1 MELKKIISASL
12 LSLFFVGAAVGNPSP
27 NILLIAIDDLNDW
40 VGCLGGHPQA
50 KTPNIDR
57 LAARGV
63 LFSNAQCQAPVC
75 NPSRASMMSGLY
87 PETTGIYFL
96 SPPPLQSSAIH
107 AAALMPQR
115 FLDEGYSVSG
125 AGKLFHNG
133 ENQNETYIPNYGGQ
147 FGAFG
152 PYRDKKLTTF
162 PGEMLWDWGVF
173 PERDDQMPDFKIAS
187 WAEARLGKDPGQP
200 FWLGVGFY
208 RPHVPLY
215 APKKWFD
222 LYPLDTLKLPETLTN
237 DLDDL
242 SEYAIDLTRLKH
254 ISPTMEW
261 VRENNQWK
269 PLVQAYLACIS
280 FVDHQ
285 VGRVLDALDASPF
298 ADNTIVV
305 LYSDH
310 GFHLG
315 EKEHFAKRT
324 LWQDGAGVP
333 LVIAGPG
340 IAGGRTCDKP
350 VQLIDLYPTLLDLAG
365 LKADPR
371 LEGHSLK
378 PLLENPRAKW
388 PYLVRTSFGPGNVA
402 IVSEHYRYIRYNDG
416 SEELYDRQADPNE
429 WHNLAHN
436 PEMKAVLEAHR
447 MALPHSFHKLL
458 GEGSTGHRAYE
469 ATERR
474 RELREKKGDRNSG

>member
-1 MELKKIISASL
+1 MIWNKIIPSIL
-12 LSLFFVGAAVGNPSP
+12 LGVLFSIPSFGNPQM
-27 NILLIAIDDLNDW
+27 NMVLIAIDDLNDW

-57 LAARGV
+57 LAARGI
-63 LFSNAQCQAPVC
+63 LFSNANCQSPVC

-96 SPPPLQSSAIH
+96 SPPPDQSPAID
-107 AAALMPQR
+107 ATSFMPQR
-115 FLDEGYSVSG
+115 FLDEGYCVRG

-152 PYRDKKLTTF
+152 PYPDKKLTPF

-173 PERDDQMPDFKIAS
+173 PEHDNQMPDFKIAS
-187 WAEARLGKDPGQP
+187 WAEEQLKQTFSRP
-200 FWLGVGFY
+200 FWIGVGFY

-215 APKKWFD
+215 APQKWFD
-222 LYPLDTLKLPETLTN
+222 LYPLETLQLPEVAEN

-242 SEYAIDLTRLKH
+242 SEYAINLTRLKH

-261 VRENNQWK
+261 VEENNQWK
-269 PLVQAYLACIS
+269 PLVQSYLACVS

-285 VGRVLDALDASPF
+285 VGRVLDALDASPY
-298 ADNTIVV
+298 AGNTLVV

-324 LWQDGAGVP
+324 LWQDGTGVP
-333 LVIAGPG
+333 LIIAGPG
-340 IAGGRTCDKP
+340 IARGAICAKP
-350 VQLIDLYPTLLDLAG
+350 VQLLDLYPTLLDLAG

-371 LEGHSLK
+371 HEGHSLK
-378 PLLENPRAKW
+378 PLLKNPAAEW
-388 PYLVRTSFGPGNVA
+388 PYVARCSFGPGNVA
-402 IVSEHYRYIRYNDG
+402 VISERYRYIHYNDG
-416 SEELYDRQADPNE
+416 SEELYDEQADPHE

-436 PEMKAVLEAHR
+436 PENENVLEKYRA
-447 MALPHSFHKLL
+447 ALPAAYHEIL
-458 GEGSTGHRAYE
+458 GKGSTGHAAYRE
-469 ATERR
+469 TERR
-474 RELREKKGDRNSG
+474 RNRLFDGEKLK